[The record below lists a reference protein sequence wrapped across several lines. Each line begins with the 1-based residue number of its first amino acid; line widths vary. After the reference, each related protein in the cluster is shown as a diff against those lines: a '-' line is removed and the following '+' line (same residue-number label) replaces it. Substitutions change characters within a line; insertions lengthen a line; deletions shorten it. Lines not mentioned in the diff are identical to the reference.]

1 MCILTYRKERER
13 PEVFCKSCDQSR
25 ERILVA
31 EHPTGNKVHHDWAEE
46 GQLKWIK
53 GKMNGNYTTNDNF
66 NIHSLHK
73 GAIISCSRSTGLPQ
87 FKMFCL
93 HCLSADYRG
102 SICMLFFSI
111 SMFILLIYGMIQT
124 FIIRV
129 VAFSILRRYYN
140 FRLFSF
146 WK

>member
-1 MCILTYRKERER
+1 
-13 PEVFCKSCDQSR
+13 
-25 ERILVA
+25 
-31 EHPTGNKVHHDWAEE
+31 
-46 GQLKWIK
+46 
-53 GKMNGNYTTNDNF
+53 MNGNYTTNDNF
-66 NIHSLHK
+66 NIHAPQK

-124 FIIRV
+124 VIIRV

-140 FRLFSF
+140 FRLFYF
-146 WK
+146 

>member
-1 MCILTYRKERER
+1 
-13 PEVFCKSCDQSR
+13 
-25 ERILVA
+25 
-31 EHPTGNKVHHDWAEE
+31 
-46 GQLKWIK
+46 
-53 GKMNGNYTTNDNF
+53 MNGNYTTNDNF
-66 NIHSLHK
+66 NIHAPQK

-129 VAFSILRRYYN
+129 VAFSILRRY
-140 FRLFSF
+140 
-146 WK
+146 